1 MPFISRHRTYEILE
15 RVKPKDKVAL
25 WVNGF
30 LILLV
35 LVNILA
41 VIMESVESL
50 YQAHRTAFDLLEFFS
65 VVIFAIEY
73 LLRLWSHA
81 ENTAVAPTVAKRRW
95 KYVTSIFGL
104 VDFIAIFPTILS
116 IFMPGMDLRSLRAIR
131 LLRILKFTHYSY
143 ALQDVGR
150 SLYEERRAFT
160 ATLYVLG
167 VVMIMA
173 STVLYLA
180 EHTVQPDK
188 FGSIPDAMWWAIIT
202 LTTVGYGDVSPITPL
217 GKVLGG
223 VVAIMGVCTV
233 ALITG
238 ILASS
243 FAVQMQRRKEAFE
256 AQVDQALSDD
266 ILTDDE
272 LHLLMTL
279 KDDMGISDA
288 EFDRLRKRMH
298 DEKIKRVRTLP

>member
-1 MPFISRHRTYEILE
+1 
-15 RVKPKDKVAL
+15 
-25 WVNGF
+25 
-30 LILLV
+30 
-35 LVNILA
+35 
-41 VIMESVESL
+41 
-50 YQAHRTAFDLLEFFS
+50 
-65 VVIFAIEY
+65 
-73 LLRLWSHA
+73 
-81 ENTAVAPTVAKRRW
+81 
-95 KYVTSIFGL
+95 
-104 VDFIAIFPTILS
+104 
-116 IFMPGMDLRSLRAIR
+116 MDLRSLRAIR

-272 LHLLMTL
+272 LHMLMTL
-279 KDDMGISDA
+279 KDDMGISDV